1 MAAGSQ
7 GLCGL
12 HKGAMVGLIA
22 GAGNGVAWNGHGL
35 AKALM
40 VVLLGNVAA

>member
-1 MAAGSQ
+1 MATGSQ

-12 HKGAMVGLIA
+12 HKGAMVGLVA
-22 GAGNGVAWNGHGL
+22 GAGNGVVWNGHSL

-40 VVLLGNVAA
+40 VVLLGDVAA